1 MGGRRDSDEMSG
13 ERFVFKPLGTC
24 IKKPMKLYPHTKLF
38 LLYEIYPFKRTIHHG
53 TLKPPS
59 VAYNRFCRPA
69 TRPLIVFYH
78 SITRIGGKY
87 TGPQQSSIPQYR
99 LVLKMLRKKT
109 KFIRFHSKSP
119 HLLP

>member
-24 IKKPMKLYPHTKLF
+24 IKKPMKLYPYTKFFLF
-38 LLYEIYPFKRTIHHG
+38 SEIYPLKRTIHHG
-53 TLKPPS
+53 IQKPPA

-78 SITRIGGKY
+78 SINRIGGKC
-87 TGPQQSSIPQYR
+87 TGPQQINSSIS
-99 LVLKMLRKKT
+99 LGIKMLRKKT